1 MIESGTRLSFVLLV
15 LFTIPA
21 FLWGNWLLGF
31 GELLLVGCI
40 YWYYLSRSRRR
51 ASEIRKYVETL
62 AFSMDD
68 ASKHSM
74 VNFPLPMIILR
85 VDSG

>member
-40 YWYYLSRSRRR
+40 YWYYRSRSRRR
-51 ASEIRKYVETL
+51 AS
-62 AFSMDD
+62 
-68 ASKHSM
+68 
-74 VNFPLPMIILR
+74 
-85 VDSG
+85 